1 MTTPPPAKG
10 SNKAHAELVN
20 ATLLKLGALP
30 YCRCWPR
37 VVGIFYRVRF
47 DQMGKVCEA
56 IAVTVG
62 TEGEPDIDGILTRWD
77 GVGQRFG
84 VECKTGNA
92 VQNEA
97 QRNYMRMIRS
107 MGGIYILAR
116 TPDEALDLLERE
128 RVKGKRVEPQKETT
142 SV

>member
-1 MTTPPPAKG
+1 MTPPRG
-10 SNKAHAELVN
+10 SNKAHAELVDGI
-20 ATLLKLGALP
+20 LLKVGALP
-30 YCRCWPR
+30 YVRCWKR

-47 DQMGKVCEA
+47 DDMGKVCEA
-56 IAVTVG
+56 IGVSIG

-77 GVGQRFG
+77 GLGLRFG
-84 VECKTGNA
+84 IECKTGKA